1 MKDEKIV
8 NLVEKFAIGFYLWM
22 QEKGYEHNLKN
33 RVEKRFT
40 EYMKEYFKNIENTE
54 IKKGTKLIAIDECIM
69 EFENVPSLII
79 GNTYEITGVFSNY
92 FTISSHQHKEHEFNI
107 CELNHY
113 FQVKS

>member
-1 MKDEKIV
+1 MK
-8 NLVEKFAIGFYLWM
+8 N
-22 QEKGYEHNLKN
+22 
-33 RVEKRFT
+33 
-40 EYMKEYFKNIENTE
+40 MK

-107 CELNHY
+107 CELNSY
-113 FQVKS
+113 FKIIK

>member
-1 MKDEKIV
+1 MK
-8 NLVEKFAIGFYLWM
+8 N
-22 QEKGYEHNLKN
+22 
-33 RVEKRFT
+33 
-40 EYMKEYFKNIENTE
+40 MK

-107 CELNHY
+107 CELNSY
-113 FQVKS
+113 FKIIKQNNYVQNNSNQQRRK